1 MSEVGVWGLYGRCRW
16 APSTTAEAAAIAA
29 VLPTGAMP
37 DRELRQVGGAVVDS
51 VVGRVRQRRRRG
63 DRTRA

>member
-1 MSEVGVWGLYGRCRW
+1 MSAGTVDE
-16 APSTTAEAAAIAA
+16 AEAAAIAA

-51 VVGRVRQRRRRG
+51 VVGRVRQRRLRG